1 MKKPKGP
8 VNIKLQNALNYPV
21 DPDRDYRVAD
31 TTKHLKLRVL
41 PSGYKYWEYDY
52 IWKGVRNKQEIGP
65 LDGPNAISPTKA
77 REMVNGWEHNRK
89 VRKIDPFTKAAK
101 GISLSSIK
109 DDYFNWRRIKPATTG
124 KGVVTGLSEAEYKER
139 QRRFKR
145 HFEGEI
151 IAETSLLDLTLQEIS
166 SWFDGLVS
174 EKPVEALAC
183 LFLAK
188 NMTKFAMKQ
197 SDELAQAISN
207 KFELAVDEDELKEIR
222 QAIDENRTK
231 RPISKKEYQAIWEAC
246 DESADQLDGLI
257 IQFIAATALR
267 GKHAGDLLKADIQQA
282 DGKYFF
288 TAKFKKN
295 VDTVV
300 LTETAEGV
308 YNKLLA
314 LHKEQGWVTEFLF
327 PSLNWTGGKYQGP
340 RNRGMNKDDRKRAWT
355 GNHGSGGIRAK
366 AAKKEPSILGIK
378 SKTQAEKERYGE
390 WKLKPIGLHDI
401 RDTFATEAED
411 SMDATNLLQNK
422 KVSVTDKHYRE
433 TRLSEK
439 IAVADKKQA
448 IIRKLRDE

>member
-1 MKKPKGP
+1 MNKPKGP
-8 VNIKLQNALNYPV
+8 VNIKLQNALNFPI
-21 DPDRDYRVAD
+21 DKDTDYRVAD

-41 PSGYKYWEYDY
+41 QSGYKYWEYDY

-166 SWFDGLVS
+166 
-174 EKPVEALAC
+174 C
-183 LFLAK
+183 
-188 NMTKFAMKQ
+188 
-197 SDELAQAISN
+197 DELAQAISN

-222 QAIDENRTK
+222 QAIDESRTK

-411 SMDATNLLQNK
+411 SLDATNLLQNK